1 MRKFRPY
8 HFYEVMCLNSSRR
21 GEISRVIDKLEDIK
35 QEVAYIRD
43 DEQESL
49 DNMPE
54 NLESSERYASMEQ
67 AVDNLE
73 DAVSGIEDAIDSL
86 NKASE

>member
-1 MRKFRPY
+1 MSLFLIL
-8 HFYEVMCLNSSRR
+8 EVMCLNQARR
-21 GEISRVIDKLEDIK
+21 GEIAKVIDRLEDIK
-35 QEVAYIRD
+35 QDVSYILG
-43 DEQESL
+43 DEQDCL

-54 NLESSERYASMEQ
+54 NLEGSERFASMEQ